1 MKLSKHKGCQLS
13 VVEQVL
19 KDPKG
24 GEQAKTTHDI
34 SEPATRP
41 RLLGASLERLE
52 LGDVINLY
60 KSVGRRNIEYF
71 AWIHDVY
78 SWITLPSV
86 SFECRKDL
94 GDDKTKLTVFDILA
108 DDLADNYETRSYPL
122 LQRLANIPWEGKAE
136 IADSD
141 EYFSVGRRIWE
152 DSISSL
158 SNYPRFKEFE
168 KIFYFD
174 LRQVLSSMMYSYLGN
189 TAGIENPIETSFYS
203 SYGCLVEVA
212 IDMDLMC
219 SPAFD
224 MKELGPMRTVAC
236 LAQKV
241 AHVGNMLT
249 TYPSEIV
256 ERDVS
261 SPIISLAL
269 RKGLIREDELGDKA
283 AIPKVSKLEW
293 VYKNKAYSYIKKVA
307 EYEKEIRSINIR
319 GFSDYLIEL
328 IGKFEGSRSLRLN
341 SWE

>member
-1 MKLSKHKGCQLS
+1 LS
-13 VVEQVL
+13 VVQQIV
-19 KDPKG
+19 KDSKG
-24 GEQAKTTHDI
+24 GKQARAPDDASKRNTTG
-34 SEPATRP
+34 PRP
-41 RLLGASLERLE
+41 LGECTERLE
-52 LGDVINLY
+52 LAEVLDLY

-86 SFECRKDL
+86 SFDCRKDL
-94 GDDKTKLTVFDILA
+94 GEDKTKLTVFDILV
-108 DDLADNYETRSYPL
+108 DDLADNYETRSYSL
-122 LQRLANIPWEGKAE
+122 LERLSNIPWQSRAE
-136 IADSD
+136 IVERDPYLD
-141 EYFSVGRRIWE
+141 VGRRIWE

-158 SNYPRFKEFE
+158 SNYPRFNEFE
-168 KIFYFD
+168 RIFFFD

-189 TAGIENPIETSFYS
+189 TAGIENQIETSFYS

-236 LAQKV
+236 LAQKI

-249 TYPSEIV
+249 TYPSEV
-256 ERDVS
+256 LERDMS

-269 RKGLIREDELGDKA
+269 RKGLIREDELGYEA
-283 AIPKVSKLEW
+283 AIPKVSRLEW

-307 EYEKEIRSINIR
+307 EYEKQIRSINIR
-319 GFSDYLIEL
+319 GFSDYLVEL
-328 IGKFEGSRSLRLN
+328 IGKFEGSRSLR
-341 SWE
+341 

>member
-1 MKLSKHKGCQLS
+1 VKLSKHKGCQLS
-13 VVEQVL
+13 VAQQIL
-19 KDPKG
+19 KDPEVG
-24 GEQAKTTHDI
+24 RQARATQTVSERPTTGLRPLGE
-34 SEPATRP
+34 SR
-41 RLLGASLERLE
+41 ERLE
-52 LGDVINLY
+52 LGEVIDLY

-86 SFECRKDL
+86 SFDCRKDL
-94 GDDKTKLTVFDILA
+94 GDDKTKLTVFDILV

-136 IADSD
+136 IADSE
-141 EYFSVGRRIWE
+141 EYLNVGRRIWQ

-158 SNYPRFKEFE
+158 SNYPRFEEFE
-168 KIFYFD
+168 RIFYFD

-189 TAGIENPIETSFYS
+189 TVGIENPIETGFYS

-212 IDMDLMC
+212 LDMDLMC
-219 SPAFD
+219 SPTFD
-224 MKELGPMRTVAC
+224 MKELGAMRTVAC

-249 TYPSEIV
+249 TYPSEVV
-256 ERDVS
+256 EHDVS

-269 RKGLIREDELGDKA
+269 RKGIIREDELGDKA
-283 AIPKVSKLEW
+283 AVPKVAKLEW
-293 VYKNKAYSYIKKVA
+293 VYKNKAYTYIKKVA

-319 GFSDYLIEL
+319 GFSNYLVELIE
-328 IGKFEGSRSLRLN
+328 KFEGSRALR
-341 SWE
+341 

>member
-1 MKLSKHKGCQLS
+1 MS
-13 VVEQVL
+13 VAQQILREP
-19 KDPKG
+19 KD
-24 GEQAKTTHDI
+24 GEHVKPSQDSSDRTATGLRLIGKS
-34 SEPATRP
+34 SERM
-41 RLLGASLERLE
+41 E
-52 LGDVINLY
+52 LGEVIELY

-86 SFECRKDL
+86 SFDCRKDL
-94 GDDKTKLTVFDILA
+94 GDDKTKLTIFDILV

-122 LQRLANIPWEGKAE
+122 LQRLANIPWQSRTE
-136 IADSD
+136 IPDTD
-141 EYFSVGRRIWE
+141 PYLEVGRRIWE

-158 SNYPRFKEFE
+158 SNYPRFNEFE
-168 KIFYFD
+168 RIFYFD

-189 TAGIENPIETSFYS
+189 TAGIENPIETGFYS

-212 IDMDLMC
+212 LDMDLMC
-219 SPAFD
+219 SPTFD
-224 MKELGPMRTVAC
+224 MKELGAMRTVAC

-249 TYPSEIV
+249 TYPSEVV

-269 RKGLIREDELGDKA
+269 RKGIIREDELGDKA
-283 AIPKVSKLEW
+283 AVPKVAKLEW
-293 VYKNKAYSYIKKVA
+293 VYKNKAYTYVKKVA

-319 GFSDYLIEL
+319 GFSNYLIEL
-328 IGKFEGSRSLRLN
+328 IEKFEGSRSLR
-341 SWE
+341 

>member
-1 MKLSKHKGCQLS
+1 MS
-13 VVEQVL
+13 VAQQVL
-19 KDPKG
+19 KDSKG
-24 GEQAKTTHDI
+24 GEQARAIRDTSDDA
-34 SEPATRP
+34 ATGL
-41 RLLGASLERLE
+41 RLLGRSAERLE
-52 LGDVINLY
+52 LGEVLDLY

-86 SFECRKDL
+86 SFDCRKDL
-94 GDDKTKLTVFDILA
+94 GDDKTKLTVFDILV

-122 LQRLANIPWEGKAE
+122 LQRLANIPWQSRDE
-136 IADSD
+136 ITETDP
-141 EYFSVGRRIWE
+141 YFDVGRRIWE

-158 SNYPRFKEFE
+158 SGYPRFNEFE
-168 KIFYFD
+168 RIFYFD

-189 TAGIENPIETSFYS
+189 TARIENPIETNFYS

-212 IDMDLMC
+212 MDMDLMC

-224 MKELGPMRTVAC
+224 MRELGPMRTVAC
-236 LAQKV
+236 LAQKI

-249 TYPSEIV
+249 TYPSEVV

-269 RKGLIREDELGDKA
+269 RKGIIREDELGDKA
-283 AIPKVSKLEW
+283 AVPKVSKLEW
-293 VYKNKAYSYIKKVA
+293 VFKNKAYSYIKKVA

-319 GFSDYLIEL
+319 GFSNYLVELIER
-328 IGKFEGSRSLRLN
+328 FEGSRSLR
-341 SWE
+341 

>member
-1 MKLSKHKGCQLS
+1 LS
-13 VVEQVL
+13 VAQQVL
-19 KDPKG
+19 KDSKG
-24 GEQAKTTHDI
+24 GEQARAIRDTSDDA
-34 SEPATRP
+34 ATGL
-41 RLLGASLERLE
+41 RLLGRSAERLE
-52 LGDVINLY
+52 LGEVLDLY

-86 SFECRKDL
+86 SFDCRKDL
-94 GDDKTKLTVFDILA
+94 GDDKTKLTVFDILV

-122 LQRLANIPWEGKAE
+122 LQRLANIPWQSRDE
-136 IADSD
+136 ITETDP
-141 EYFSVGRRIWE
+141 YFDVGRRIWE

-158 SNYPRFKEFE
+158 SGYPRFNEFE
-168 KIFYFD
+168 RIFYFD

-189 TAGIENPIETSFYS
+189 TARIENPIETNFYS

-212 IDMDLMC
+212 MDMDLMC

-224 MKELGPMRTVAC
+224 MRELGPMRTVAC
-236 LAQKV
+236 LAQKI

-249 TYPSEIV
+249 TYPSEVV

-269 RKGLIREDELGDKA
+269 RKGIIREDELGDKA
-283 AIPKVSKLEW
+283 AVPKVSKLEW
-293 VYKNKAYSYIKKVA
+293 VFKNKAYSYIKKVA

-319 GFSDYLIEL
+319 GFSNYLVELIER
-328 IGKFEGSRSLRLN
+328 FEGSRSLR
-341 SWE
+341 

>member
-1 MKLSKHKGCQLS
+1 M
-13 VVEQVL
+13 
-19 KDPKG
+19 
-24 GEQAKTTHDI
+24 
-34 SEPATRP
+34 
-41 RLLGASLERLE
+41 
-52 LGDVINLY
+52 
-60 KSVGRRNIEYF
+60 GRRNIEYF

-86 SFECRKDL
+86 SFDCKSLLSE
-94 GDDKTKLTVFDILA
+94 DKTKLTVFDILV

-122 LQRLANIPWEGKAE
+122 LERLASIPWQSKTEVATDPYLDV
-136 IADSD
+136 AS
-141 EYFSVGRRIWE
+141 RIWE
-152 DSISSL
+152 DSMSSL
-158 SNYPRFKEFE
+158 SNYPRFNEFE
-168 KIFYFD
+168 RVFYFD

-189 TAGIENPIETSFYS
+189 TAGIENQIETSFYS

-219 SPAFD
+219 SPTFD

-269 RKGLIREDELGDKA
+269 RKGIIRKDELGDKA

-293 VYKNKAYSYIKKVA
+293 IFTNKAYSYVKKVA
-307 EYEKEIRSINIR
+307 EYEKDIRSINIR
-319 GFSDYLIEL
+319 GFSNYLVEL
-328 IGKFEGSRSLRLN
+328 IGKFEGSRSLR
-341 SWE
+341 

>member
-1 MKLSKHKGCQLS
+1 MS
-13 VVEQVL
+13 VVQQIL
-19 KDPKG
+19 KDSKG
-24 GEQAKTTHDI
+24 GHQANAIQDTSDGA
-34 SEPATRP
+34 ATGL
-41 RLLGASLERLE
+41 RLLGRSAERLE
-52 LGDVINLY
+52 LGEVLDLY

-86 SFECRKDL
+86 SFDCRKDL
-94 GDDKTKLTVFDILA
+94 GDDKTKLTVFDILV

-122 LQRLANIPWEGKAE
+122 LQRLANIPWQSKAE
-136 IADSD
+136 ICETDP
-141 EYFSVGRRIWE
+141 YFDVGRRIWE

-158 SNYPRFKEFE
+158 SGYPRFNEFE
-168 KIFYFD
+168 RIFYFD

-189 TAGIENPIETSFYS
+189 TARIENPIETNFYS

-212 IDMDLMC
+212 MDMDLMC

-224 MKELGPMRTVAC
+224 MRELGPMRTVAC
-236 LAQKV
+236 LAQKI

-249 TYPSEIV
+249 TYPSEVV

-269 RKGLIREDELGDKA
+269 RKGIIREDELGDKA
-283 AIPKVSKLEW
+283 AVPKVSKLEW
-293 VYKNKAYSYIKKVA
+293 VFKNKAYSYIKKVA

-319 GFSDYLIEL
+319 GFSNYLVELIER
-328 IGKFEGSRSLRLN
+328 FEGSRSLR
-341 SWE
+341 

>member
-1 MKLSKHKGCQLS
+1 MS
-13 VVEQVL
+13 VVRQIL
-19 KDPKG
+19 RDSKG
-24 GEQAKTTHDI
+24 GEQAR
-34 SEPATRP
+34 ATQDTSDGTATGL
-41 RLLGASLERLE
+41 RLLGRSAERLE
-52 LGDVINLY
+52 LGEVLDLY

-86 SFECRKDL
+86 SFDCRKDL
-94 GDDKTKLTVFDILA
+94 GDDKTKLTVFDILV

-122 LQRLANIPWEGKAE
+122 LQRLANIPWQSRDE
-136 IADSD
+136 IAETDPYLD
-141 EYFSVGRRIWE
+141 VGRRIWK

-158 SNYPRFKEFE
+158 SNYPRFNEFE
-168 KIFYFD
+168 RIFYFD

-189 TAGIENPIETSFYS
+189 TARIENPIETNFYS

-212 IDMDLMC
+212 MDMDLMC

-224 MKELGPMRTVAC
+224 MRELGPMRTVAC
-236 LAQKV
+236 LAQKI

-249 TYPSEIV
+249 TYPSEVV

-269 RKGLIREDELGDKA
+269 RKGIIREDELGDKA
-283 AIPKVSKLEW
+283 AVPKVSKLEW
-293 VYKNKAYSYIKKVA
+293 VFKNKAYSYIKKVA

-319 GFSDYLIEL
+319 GFSNYLVELIER
-328 IGKFEGSRSLRLN
+328 FEGSRSLR
-341 SWE
+341 

>member
-1 MKLSKHKGCQLS
+1 LSIAQ
-13 VVEQVL
+13 QIL
-19 KDPKG
+19 KDSKG
-24 GEQAKTTHDI
+24 EEQAKATQDI
-34 SEPATRP
+34 SERTAVGL
-41 RLLGASLERLE
+41 RLLGKSTERLE
-52 LGDVINLY
+52 LGEVIDLY

-71 AWIHDVY
+71 GWIHDVY

-86 SFECRKDL
+86 SFDCRKDL
-94 GDDKTKLTVFDILA
+94 GDDKTKLTVFDILV

-122 LQRLANIPWEGKAE
+122 LQRLANIPWQSKAG
-136 IADSD
+136 IAETDAYLD
-141 EYFSVGRRIWE
+141 VGRRIWE

-158 SNYPRFKEFE
+158 SNYPRFNEFE
-168 KIFYFD
+168 RIFYFD

-189 TAGIENPIETSFYS
+189 TAGIENPIETGFYS

-224 MKELGPMRTVAC
+224 MRELGPMRTVAC

-249 TYPSEIV
+249 TYPSEVV

-269 RKGLIREDELGDKA
+269 RKGVIREDELGDKA
-283 AIPKVSKLEW
+283 AVPKVAKLEW

-307 EYEKEIRSINIR
+307 EYEREIRSINIR
-319 GFSDYLIEL
+319 GFSNYLVELIE
-328 IGKFEGSRSLRLN
+328 KFEGSRSLR
-341 SWE
+341 

>member
-1 MKLSKHKGCQLS
+1 MSIVQQILREPKSGQQT
-13 VVEQVL
+13 VVSQE
-19 KDPKG
+19 
-24 GEQAKTTHDI
+24 A
-34 SEPATRP
+34 SEAAANGL
-41 RLLGASLERLE
+41 RLLRESTERLE
-52 LGDVINLY
+52 LRDVIDLY
-60 KSVGRRNIEYF
+60 KTVGRRNIEYF
-71 AWIHDVY
+71 TWIHDVY

-86 SFECRKDL
+86 SFDCRKDL
-94 GDDKTKLTVFDILA
+94 GEDKTKLTVFDILV
-108 DDLADNYETRSYPL
+108 DDLADNFETRSYPL
-122 LQRLANIPWEGKAE
+122 LQKLTSIPWQNRTE
-136 IADSD
+136 IAETDPYLD
-141 EYFSVGRRIWE
+141 VGRRIWE

-158 SNYPRFKEFE
+158 INYPRFTEFE
-168 KIFYFD
+168 RIFYFD

-189 TAGIENPIETSFYS
+189 TIGIENPIETSFYS

-212 IDMDLMC
+212 LDMDLMC

-249 TYPSEIV
+249 TYPSEV
-256 ERDVS
+256 LERDVS

-269 RKGLIREDELGDKA
+269 RKGIIRPDELGDKA

-328 IGKFEGSRSLRLN
+328 IGKFEGSRSLR
-341 SWE
+341 

>member
-1 MKLSKHKGCQLS
+1 MSIVQQILR
-13 VVEQVL
+13 E
-19 KDPKG
+19 PKSG
-24 GEQAKTTHDI
+24 QQTVATQDA
-34 SEPATRP
+34 SETGTNGL
-41 RLLGASLERLE
+41 RLLGESTERLE
-52 LGDVINLY
+52 LRDVIDLY
-60 KSVGRRNIEYF
+60 KTVGRRNIEYF
-71 AWIHDVY
+71 TWIHDVY

-86 SFECRKDL
+86 SFDCRKDL
-94 GDDKTKLTVFDILA
+94 GEDKTKLTVFDILV
-108 DDLADNYETRSYPL
+108 DDLADNFETRSYPL
-122 LQRLANIPWEGKAE
+122 LQQLTNIPWQSKTE
-136 IADSD
+136 IAETDPYLD
-141 EYFSVGRRIWE
+141 VGRRIWK

-158 SNYPRFKEFE
+158 SNYPRFNEFE
-168 KIFYFD
+168 RIFYFD

-189 TAGIENPIETSFYS
+189 TVGIENPIETSFYS

-212 IDMDLMC
+212 LDMDLMC

-269 RKGLIREDELGDKA
+269 RKGIIRADELGDKA

-293 VYKNKAYSYIKKVA
+293 VYKNKAYSYIRKVA
-307 EYEKEIRSINIR
+307 ECEREIRSINIR
-319 GFSDYLIEL
+319 GFSDYLVEL
-328 IGKFEGSRSLRLN
+328 VGKFEGSRSLR
-341 SWE
+341 